1 MPKGG
6 LGVRLSPGDLEAVQ
20 KVLEAFTTRTLLP
33 HLELRVRSLNQQ
45 VGLRLGGRFASK
57 PQLIDRG
64 CPAWH

>member
-6 LGVRLSPGDLEAVQ
+6 LGVRLSTGDLEAVQ

-45 VGLRLGGRFASK
+45 VGLRPGGAS
-57 PQLIDRG
+57 PPSHG
-64 CPAWH
+64 C